1 MIAPESIQEVVNRID
16 IVDIINGF
24 VRLKRRGANYLG
36 LCPFHDEKTPSF
48 TVSPTKEIYKC
59 FGCGKSGNAIT
70 FLMEHEKFSYVEAIR
85 WLAQKYQVELDET
98 ETSPEYKQ
106 QQQVADSL
114 YAINHFAQ
122 KHFSDNLVNSEEGK
136 SVALSYLKHRGF
148 RDHTIDAFQLGYCR
162 RDDSLAKAAIE
173 NQFNKELLLKS
184 GLVVSRDGHFRDNY
198 YGRII
203 FPVHNQTGKVVGFGA
218 RLIEKNDKAP
228 KYINTPENEIYVKSK
243 ILYGLWQA
251 RQAIG
256 KKDECILVEGYTDV
270 TSLHQAGIE
279 NVVASGGTS
288 LTHDQL
294 RLIRKITPNITI
306 FYDGDA
312 AGTNA
317 TLRGIDLALEE
328 GLNVKILS
336 LPAPE
341 DPDSY
346 ISKFGAAALE
356 DYIAKN
362 KKDFILFQLDW
373 ALESAGEDQTKKTN
387 AVKKIAESISKLMRP
402 EDFVIRQ
409 EYIKQVS
416 SRLEIEEQ
424 GLLSLINSITR
435 ENLEKTQKKFLS
447 PPALP
452 QEFPTGALTD
462 HDNEDQDAASLLKP
476 QFDHEKALVRCLLEY
491 GLKKWDENQTVAD
504 FLIDDWEM
512 EGLIEDEILLDI
524 IHKYKELYKHGDNP
538 EVKNFLYSENQELSK
553 TVVSI
558 ISFPYEISKNWEKRF
573 NQPVP
578 DREDLYITDL
588 TSVLRYIDLKN
599 IKRLL
604 FENEKEFKKELVKD
618 PSDDRMAILLKT
630 HQHLKKLEL
639 DLAKQVGM
647 VILK

>member
-604 FENEKEFKKELVKD
+604 FENEKEFKKELVKE

>member
-136 SVALSYLKHRGF
+136 SIALSYLKHRGF
-148 RDHTIDAFQLGYCR
+148 RDHTIETFQLGYCR
-162 RDDSLAKAAIE
+162 RDDSLAKAALE
-173 NQFNKELLLKS
+173 SQFNKELLLKS

-452 QEFPTGALTD
+452 QEFPTGSLTD